1 MEPNVWYQYTHK
13 RLIEAL
19 NYHGRDKYDIL
30 IRHPAYG
37 YTGAHVD
44 FNRVPRI
51 DFGSRENRLI
61 FEWYLKNEEAY
72 YPEMTIIIRVKGLL
86 I

>member
-1 MEPNVWYQYTHK
+1 MKPNVWYQYTHE

-19 NYHGRDKYDIL
+19 NYNGRNKYDIL

-44 FNRVPRI
+44 YDRVPWI
-51 DFGSRENRLI
+51 DCGPRENRLI
-61 FEWYLKNEEAY
+61 FEWYLTKEEEY
-72 YPEMTIIIRVKGLL
+72 YPEMTIMIRTEGPM